1 MMRFLVF
8 SWCIFIVGNAY
19 VQLPIDSIPI
29 NQIRIIASH
38 NSYKKKPHPKVLR
51 FLKKF
56 QDKLGDQN
64 NPDFIDYGHLPFS
77 EQFDNYGIRGIELD
91 VNYDPKG
98 GQYKRRRVNLF
109 LFGQRQRLKGKALK
123 KPGFKILHISD
134 VDFETNYLTLKS
146 ALEALK
152 SWSDLHP
159 DHFPIYINL
168 EAKGSHPA
176 DESKALK
183 RLGFKKCIPFDRRA
197 FLDLEQEISA
207 TLSPD
212 QIFKPSDFKKSY
224 SSLQERVLAE
234 GWPLLEEVRGT
245 FIFILEGNNKH
256 LYRTF
261 ERPLFFQYGNQSD
274 ANTVFLLRNNPIA
287 SEREIR
293 ELNSEFIVRTRSD
306 AGSVE
311 SRSNNYDTWN
321 AALRSGAQIIST
333 DYYKAD
339 ERWSSYKIGFKN
351 GFFELLRP

>member
-98 GQYKRRRVNLF
+98 GHYKRRRVNLF

-224 SSLQERVLAE
+224 SSLQGRVVAE
-234 GWPLLEEVRGT
+234 GWPLLEEVRGK

-274 ANTVFLLRNNPIA
+274 
-287 SEREIR
+287 
-293 ELNSEFIVRTRSD
+293 
-306 AGSVE
+306 
-311 SRSNNYDTWN
+311 
-321 AALRSGAQIIST
+321 
-333 DYYKAD
+333 D
-339 ERWSSYKIGFKN
+339 EYCFSFTK
-351 GFFELLRP
+351 

>member
-1 MMRFLVF
+1 MRFLVF

-224 SSLQERVLAE
+224 SSLQGRVVAE
-234 GWPLLEEVRGT
+234 GWPLLEEVRGK

>member
-224 SSLQERVLAE
+224 SSLQGRVVAE

>member
-8 SWCIFIVGNAY
+8 YWCIFIVGNAY

>member
-1 MMRFLVF
+1 MRFLVF

-109 LFGQRQRLKGKALK
+109 LFGQRQRLKGNALK

-224 SSLQERVLAE
+224 SSLQGRVVAE
-234 GWPLLEEVRGT
+234 GWPLLEEVRGK

>member
-224 SSLQERVLAE
+224 SSLQGRVVAE
-234 GWPLLEEVRGT
+234 GWPLLEEVRGK

>member
-1 MMRFLVF
+1 MRFLVF

>member
-1 MMRFLVF
+1 MIRFLVF
-8 SWCIFIVGNAY
+8 SCSVFTISNVFAQI
-19 VQLPIDSIPI
+19 PIDSIPI
-29 NQIRIIASH
+29 NQLRIIASH

-56 QDKLGDQN
+56 QDKLGEQN
-64 NPDFIDYGHLPFS
+64 NPNFIDYGHLPFS

-98 GQYKRRRVNLF
+98 GHYKRRRINLF
-109 LFGQRQRLKGKALK
+109 LFGQRQRVKGGALK

-152 SWSDLHP
+152 SWSDSHP

-176 DESKALK
+176 DESKTLK
-183 RLGFKKCIPFDRRA
+183 RLGFKRCIPFDQKA

-207 TLSPD
+207 ILTPS
-212 QIFKPSDFKKSY
+212 QIFKPSDFKKNY
-224 SSLQERVLAE
+224 STLQERVVAE
-234 GWPLLEEVRGT
+234 GWPLLEELRGR
-245 FIFILEGNNKH
+245 FIFILEGSNNH
-256 LYRTF
+256 IYRAF
-261 ERPLFFQYGNQSD
+261 VSPMFFQYGNQSD
-274 ANTVFLLRNNPIA
+274 ANTVFLLRNNAVA
-287 SEREIR
+287 SETEIR
-293 ELNSEFIVRTRSD
+293 ELTSQFIVRTRSD

-311 SRSNNYDTWN
+311 SRANNYDTWN

-339 ERWSSYKIGFKN
+339 ERWSSYKVGFTN
-351 GFFELLRP
+351 GFFEIVRP

>member
-1 MMRFLVF
+1 MIRFLVF
-8 SWCIFIVGNAY
+8 SCFVFIVGNVYA
-19 VQLPIDSIPI
+19 QLPIDSIPI

-64 NPDFIDYGHLPFS
+64 NPDLIDYGHLPFS

-98 GQYKRRRVNLF
+98 GHYKRRRVNLF
-109 LFGQRQRLKGKALK
+109 LFGQRQRLKGNALK

-146 ALEALK
+146 AIEAIK

-159 DHFPIYINL
+159 GHFPIYINL

-176 DESKALK
+176 NESKSLK
-183 RLGFKKCIPFDRRA
+183 RLGFKKCIPFDRKA

-207 TLSPD
+207 TLTPD

-224 SSLQERVLAE
+224 SSLQERVEAE
-234 GWPLLEEVRGT
+234 GWPLLDEVRGR
-245 FIFILEGNNKH
+245 FIFILEGNNNH
-256 LYRTF
+256 IYRTF

-274 ANTVFLLRNNPIA
+274 VNTVFLLRNNAIA
-287 SEREIR
+287 SEKEIR
-293 ELNSEFIVRTRSD
+293 ELTSEFIVRTRSD

-311 SRSNNYDTWN
+311 SRANNYNTWN

-339 ERWSSYKIGFKN
+339 ERWSSYKIGFTN
-351 GFFELLRP
+351 GFFELVRP